1 MMLVDDF
8 SVVLKRKMG
17 LDSGSIGKA
26 AVERAVRLRMQAV
39 GTDDEQDYL
48 MRVQTSPAEMQQL
61 IEAVIVPE
69 TWFFR
74 YPESQ
79 AAMATLARERLFG
92 TGGAAQAA
100 AAALAASVPAAMAA
114 GAPSDARVLRVLS
127 VPCSSGE
134 EPYSI
139 AMALLDAGVPA
150 ARFQVD
156 AVDISE
162 RMVEFA
168 RGGRYGRNSFRG
180 DDLSYRDRYFTE
192 TADGHQLAAHVMGRV
207 RFLAGNLFDAHL
219 LQHTVPYDFVFCR
232 NLLIYFDAAT
242 QERAVAVLRRFARR
256 DGILFVGPAETSL
269 LTARRLPAVP
279 MARAFAFRAE
289 PAPPVE
295 NAAPASTAWTAP
307 PPAPRPA
314 ARAHGHGHATIRA
327 ADARGM
333 QAMPTMPALSA
344 GHSLSATVGAA
355 SAHTAVRGAA
365 AADPRAFSP
374 TISSASASVS
384 TSASQDPDAS
394 LHGIAALA
402 DQGRVAEAMTQC
414 RAHLER
420 HGASAEA
427 LYLLGLLQDTE
438 GDARQAQAAYRKALY
453 LDPTHREALL
463 HLAALIA
470 SEGDHEGAR
479 RLQARAAR
487 QEARRD

>member
-1 MMLVDDF
+1 
-8 SVVLKRKMG
+8 
-17 LDSGSIGKA
+17 
-26 AVERAVRLRMQAV
+26 
-39 GTDDEQDYL
+39 
-48 MRVQTSPAEMQQL
+48 
-61 IEAVIVPE
+61 
-69 TWFFR
+69 
-74 YPESQ
+74 
-79 AAMATLARERLFG
+79 
-92 TGGAAQAA
+92 
-100 AAALAASVPAAMAA
+100 MAA

-150 ARFQVD
+150 TRFQVD

-295 NAAPASTAWTAP
+295 NAAPASPAWTAP

-314 ARAHGHGHATIRA
+314 ARVLGHGHATIRA

-333 QAMPTMPALSA
+333 QAMPTMPAMSA
-344 GHSLSATVGAA
+344 GKPLPATVGAA
-355 SAHTAVRGAA
+355 SAHAAVRGGGA
-365 AADPRAFSP
+365 AADA
-374 TISSASASVS
+374 A
-384 TSASQDPDAS
+384 QDPDAS
-394 LHGIAALA
+394 LRSIAALA
-402 DQGRVAEAMTQC
+402 DQGCVAEAMTQC

-420 HGASAEA
+420 HGASADA
-427 LYLLGLLQDTE
+427 LYLLGLLHDTE

>member
-8 SVVLKRKMG
+8 STVLKRKMG

-26 AVERAVRLRMQAV
+26 AIERAVRLRMQAV
-39 GTDDEQDYL
+39 GADDEQDYL

-79 AAMATLARERLFG
+79 AAMAALARERLFG
-92 TGGAAQAA
+92 TGGAMSSAA
-100 AAALAASVPAAMAA
+100 AAGASAAV
-114 GAPSDARVLRVLS
+114 SDARVLRVLS

-168 RGGRYGRNSFRG
+168 RRACYGRNSFRG

-192 TADGHQLAAHVMGRV
+192 TADGHQLADAVMGRV

-219 LQHTVPYDFVFCR
+219 LLHAVPYDFVFCR

-256 DGILFVGPAETSL
+256 DGVLFVGPAETSL

-314 ARAHGHGHATIRA
+314 ARAHGHGHAPIRA
-327 ADARGM
+327 ADARGV
-333 QAMPTMPALSA
+333 QAMPTMPAMSA
-344 GHSLSATVGAA
+344 GHPLSATVGAA
-355 SAHTAVRGAA
+355 SAHTTMRGGGQ
-365 AADPRAFSP
+365 AADSRAFSS

-394 LHGIAALA
+394 LRGIAALA

-414 RAHLER
+414 RAHLDR

-427 LYLLGLLQDTE
+427 LYLLGLLQDTD

-470 SEGDHEGAR
+470 SEGDDEGAR

>member
-8 SVVLKRKMG
+8 SAVLKRKMG

-26 AVERAVRLRMQAV
+26 AVERAVRHRMQAT
-39 GTDDEQDYL
+39 GTSDEQDYL

-79 AAMATLARERLFG
+79 AAMAALARERLFAPG
-92 TGGAAQAA
+92 VAAGGLGGAGIDAADEMIAGAA
-100 AAALAASVPAAMAA
+100 ARM
-114 GAPSDARVLRVLS
+114 LRVLS

-150 ARFQVD
+150 SRFQID

-168 RGGRYGRNSFRG
+168 RRACYGRNSFRG
-180 DDLSYRDRYFTE
+180 DDLTYRDRYFTE
-192 TADGHQLAAHVMGRV
+192 TADGHQLASHVTARV

-219 LQHTVPYDFVFCR
+219 LQNVVPYDFVFCR

-242 QERAVAVLRRFARR
+242 QDRAVAVLRRFTRR
-256 DGILFVGPAETSL
+256 DGVLFVGPAETNL
-269 LTARRLPAVP
+269 MTARRLPAVP

-289 PAPPVE
+289 AAAAPVEAPP
-295 NAAPASTAWTAP
+295 PAWTPP
-307 PPAPRPA
+307 PPAPRPVAPVGARRASAAWVPAAAPA
-314 ARAHGHGHATIRA
+314 ARPA
-327 ADARGM
+327 ANA
-333 QAMPTMPALSA
+333 ALS
-344 GHSLSATVGAA
+344 SPATDSG
-355 SAHTAVRGAA
+355 
-365 AADPRAFSP
+365 
-374 TISSASASVS
+374 
-384 TSASQDPDAS
+384 QDLDAS
-394 LHGIAALA
+394 LRDVAALA
-402 DQGRVAEAMTQC
+402 DQGRVQDAMAQC

-427 LYLLGLLQDTE
+427 LYLLGLLQDAE

-470 SEGDHEGAR
+470 SDGDQEGAR

-487 QEARRD
+487 QEARRE

>member
-8 SVVLKRKMG
+8 SAVLKRKMG

-26 AVERAVRLRMQAV
+26 AVERAVRHRMQAV
-39 GTDDEQDYL
+39 GTHDEQDYL

-79 AAMATLARERLFG
+79 AAMAALARERLFTAG
-92 TGGAAQAA
+92 TSTAGPGGSGGATFGGDAAGVAASGAA
-100 AAALAASVPAAMAA
+100 ARM
-114 GAPSDARVLRVLS
+114 LRVLS

-150 ARFQVD
+150 SRFQID

-168 RGGRYGRNSFRG
+168 RRACYGRNSFRG

-192 TADGHQLAAHVMGRV
+192 TADGHQLASQVTARV
-207 RFLAGNLFDAHL
+207 RFLAGNLFDAQL
-219 LQHTVPYDFVFCR
+219 LQSTVPYDFVFCR

-242 QERAVAVLRRFARR
+242 QERAVAVLRRFTRR

-269 LTARRLPAVP
+269 MTARRLPAVP

-289 PAPPVE
+289 PAAAPVE
-295 NAAPASTAWTAP
+295 TPVPAWTPP
-307 PPAPRPA
+307 PPAPRPVV
-314 ARAHGHGHATIRA
+314 RAHVPGHAPIRELA
-327 ADARGM
+327 AVAPGSGW
-333 QAMPTMPALSA
+333 QAPMPLGPAPVAAPAL
-344 GHSLSATVGAA
+344 AA
-355 SAHTAVRGAA
+355 KPAAKQPFSSAA
-365 AADPRAFSP
+365 AASDKDQA
-374 TISSASASVS
+374 
-384 TSASQDPDAS
+384 AS
-394 LHGIAALA
+394 LRGIAALA
-402 DQGRVAEAMTQC
+402 DQGQVQDAMAQC
-414 RAHLER
+414 RAHLDQ

-427 LYLLGLLQDTE
+427 LYLLGLLQDAE
-438 GDARQAQAAYRKALY
+438 GDPRQAQAAYRKALY

-470 SEGDHEGAR
+470 SDGDQEGAR

-487 QEARRD
+487 QEARRE